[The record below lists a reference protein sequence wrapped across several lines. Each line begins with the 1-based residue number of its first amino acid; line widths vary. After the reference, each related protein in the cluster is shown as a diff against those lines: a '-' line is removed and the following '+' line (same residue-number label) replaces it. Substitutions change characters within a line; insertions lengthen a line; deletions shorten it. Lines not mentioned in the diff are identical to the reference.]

1 MTVFK
6 GETLKNFKSAE
17 SVCQGH
23 PDKIADIV
31 SDAIL
36 DELLRKD
43 PYTRSSIETLI
54 TTGLVHV
61 SGELSTDAYVDIP
74 EIVRGTL
81 IEIGYTKPEYGFDG
95 YTAGV
100 ITTISEQSPELA
112 LGLSGDK
119 AGDTGIIIGYAT
131 NETEN
136 LMPLACNIANGI
148 TKKIDQL
155 RKDDIV
161 PFFRPDGKAIAVVE
175 YENERPVRID
185 SLTVLVQHEPYVS
198 ENELKETIIEKVI
211 KEVVPEEFID
221 NKTDIVINPI
231 GRFIIGGPMAD
242 TGLTGRKTIA
252 DAYGT
257 AAPSGGSA
265 FSGKDP
271 TKVDRSASYMAR
283 WISKHIVSAGI
294 ANRCFVEL
302 VYVIG
307 TEYPVSIDIKTDTDI
322 NKEKLIKK
330 VKEIFDFSPSGIINQ
345 LDLRRPIYKL
355 TASYGHF
362 GKSDEE
368 ITWEFIN
375 EKYLGELKDV
385 A

>member
-1 MTVFK
+1 M
-6 GETLKNFKSAE
+6 FKSAE

-23 PDKIADIV
+23 PDKIADII

-119 AGDTGIIIGYAT
+119 AGDTGIIVGYAT
-131 NETEN
+131 KETEN
-136 LMPLACNIANGI
+136 YMPLACNVANGI
-148 TKKIDQL
+148 TKKIDEL

-161 PFFRPDGKAIAVVE
+161 PFFRPDGKAVVVVE
-175 YENERPVRID
+175 YKDNKPVRID

-198 ENELKETIIEKVI
+198 EQELKETILEKVI
-211 KEVVPEEFID
+211 KDVVLEGFID
-221 NKTDIVINPI
+221 SKTDIIVNPI

-283 WISKHIVSAGI
+283 WIAKHIVASGV
-294 ANRCFVEL
+294 ANSCFVEL

-322 NKEKLIKK
+322 NRENLIKK
-330 VKEIFDFSPSGIINQ
+330 VKELFDLSPSGIIQQ
-345 LDLRRPIYKL
+345 LNLRRPIFKL
-355 TASYGHF
+355 TSSYGHF
-362 GKSDEE
+362 GKTDEE
-368 ITWEFIN
+368 ITWESIN
-375 EKYLGELKDV
+375 KEFLGEIQN
-385 A
+385 AAQ

>member
-1 MTVFK
+1 MK
-6 GETLKNFKSAE
+6 TLKSSEA
-17 SVCQGH
+17 VCQGH
-23 PDKIADIV
+23 PDKIADII

-36 DELLRKD
+36 DELIRKD

-81 IEIGYTKPEYGFDG
+81 IEVGYTKPEYGFDG

-100 ITTISEQSPELA
+100 ITTISDQSPELA

-119 AGDTGIIIGYAT
+119 AGDTGIVVGYAT
-131 NETEN
+131 NETKN
-136 LMPLACNIANGI
+136 YMPIACNIANGI
-148 TKKIDQL
+148 VRQLDEL

-161 PFFRPDGKAIAVVE
+161 PFFRPDGKAVAVVE
-175 YENERPVRID
+175 YENDKPVRLD
-185 SLTVLVQHEPYVS
+185 SITVLVQHEPYVS
-198 ENELKETIIEKVI
+198 EHELRETVIEKVI
-211 KEVVPEEFID
+211 KEVVPEGFID
-221 NKTDIVINPI
+221 NKTNIVINPI

-283 WISKHIVSAGI
+283 WIAKHVVASGL
-294 ANRCFVEL
+294 ANRCLVEL
-302 VYVIG
+302 IYVIG
-307 TEYPVSIDIKTDTDI
+307 TEFPITIDIKTDTNID
-322 NKEKLIKK
+322 KEKLIKK
-330 VKEIFDFSPSGIINQ
+330 IKEVFNLSPAGIIEQ
-345 LDLRRPIYKL
+345 LKLRQPIYKQ

-362 GKSDEE
+362 GKEIDE
-368 ITWEFIN
+368 ITWEILDK
-375 EKYLGELKDV
+375 EILGELKDV
-385 A
+385 T

>member
-1 MTVFK
+1 MKV
-6 GETLKNFKSAE
+6 LKSSEA
-17 SVCQGH
+17 VCQGH
-23 PDKIADIV
+23 PDKIADII

-100 ITTISEQSPELA
+100 ITTISDQSPELA

-119 AGDTGIIIGYAT
+119 AGDTGIVVGYAT
-131 NETEN
+131 NETRN
-136 LMPLACNIANGI
+136 YMPIACNIANGI
-148 TKKIDQL
+148 VKQIDEL

-161 PFFRPDGKAIAVVE
+161 PFFRPDGKAVAVVE
-175 YENERPVRID
+175 YHNDTPVRLD

-198 ENELKETIIEKVI
+198 ENELKEAVIQKVI
-211 KEVVPEEFID
+211 HEVVPEGFID
-221 NKTDIVINPI
+221 EKTDIVINPI

-283 WISKHIVSAGI
+283 WIAKHIVASGL
-294 ANRCFVEL
+294 ANRCLVEL

-307 TEYPVSIDIKTDTDI
+307 TEFPITIDIKTDTDI
-322 NKEKLIKK
+322 NKSKVIKK
-330 VKEIFDFSPSGIINQ
+330 IKEIFDLSPAGIIER
-345 LDLRRPIYKL
+345 LKLRQPIYKL
-355 TASYGHF
+355 TSSYGHF
-362 GKSDEE
+362 GKELDE
-368 ITWEFIN
+368 ITWEILDK
-375 EKYLGELKDV
+375 EILGELKD
-385 A
+385 AT

>member
-1 MTVFK
+1 
-6 GETLKNFKSAE
+6 LKVLKSSEA
-17 SVCQGH
+17 VCQGH
-23 PDKIADIV
+23 PDKIADII

-100 ITTISEQSPELA
+100 ITTISDQSPELA

-119 AGDTGIIIGYAT
+119 AGDTGIVVGYAT
-131 NETEN
+131 NETRN
-136 LMPLACNIANGI
+136 YMPIACNIANGI
-148 TKKIDQL
+148 VKQIDEL

-161 PFFRPDGKAIAVVE
+161 PFFRPDGKAVAVVE
-175 YENERPVRID
+175 YHNDTPVRLD

-198 ENELKETIIEKVI
+198 ENELKEAVIQKVI
-211 KEVVPEEFID
+211 HEVVPEGFID
-221 NKTDIVINPI
+221 EKTDIVINPI

-283 WISKHIVSAGI
+283 WIAKHIVASGL
-294 ANRCFVEL
+294 ANRCLVEL

-307 TEYPVSIDIKTDTDI
+307 TEFPITIDIKTDTDI
-322 NKEKLIKK
+322 NKSKVIKK
-330 VKEIFDFSPSGIINQ
+330 IKEIFDLSPAGIIER
-345 LDLRRPIYKL
+345 LKLRQPIYKL
-355 TASYGHF
+355 TSSYGHF
-362 GKSDEE
+362 GKELDE
-368 ITWEFIN
+368 ITWEILDK
-375 EKYLGELKDV
+375 EILGELKD
-385 A
+385 AT

>member
-1 MTVFK
+1 M
-6 GETLKNFKSAE
+6 FKSAE

-23 PDKIADIV
+23 PDKIADII

-119 AGDTGIIIGYAT
+119 AGDTGIIVGYAT
-131 NETEN
+131 KETEN
-136 LMPLACNIANGI
+136 YMPLACNVANGI
-148 TKKIDQL
+148 TKKIDEL

-161 PFFRPDGKAIAVVE
+161 PFFRPDGKAVVVVE
-175 YENERPVRID
+175 YKDNKPVRID

-198 ENELKETIIEKVI
+198 EQELKETILEKVI
-211 KEVVPEEFID
+211 KDVVPEGFID
-221 NKTDIVINPI
+221 SKTDIIVNPI

-283 WISKHIVSAGI
+283 WIAKHIVASGV
-294 ANRCFVEL
+294 ANSCFVEL

-322 NKEKLIKK
+322 NRENLIKK
-330 VKEIFDFSPSGIINQ
+330 VKELFDLSPSGIIQQ
-345 LDLRRPIYKL
+345 LNLRRPIFKL
-355 TASYGHF
+355 TSSYGHF
-362 GKSDEE
+362 GKTDEE
-368 ITWEFIN
+368 ITWESIN
-375 EKYLGELKDV
+375 KEFLGEIQN
-385 A
+385 AAQ

>member
-1 MTVFK
+1 MK
-6 GETLKNFKSAE
+6 TLKSSEA
-17 SVCQGH
+17 VCQGH
-23 PDKIADIV
+23 PDKIADII

-36 DELLRKD
+36 DELIRKD

-100 ITTISEQSPELA
+100 ITTISDQSPELA

-119 AGDTGIIIGYAT
+119 AGDTGIVVGYAT
-131 NETEN
+131 NETKN
-136 LMPLACNIANGI
+136 YMPIACNIANGI
-148 TKKIDQL
+148 VRQLDEL

-161 PFFRPDGKAIAVVE
+161 PFFRPDGKAVAVVE
-175 YENERPVRID
+175 YEDDKPVRLD
-185 SLTVLVQHEPYVS
+185 SITVLVQHEPYVS
-198 ENELKETIIEKVI
+198 EHELKETVIEKVI
-211 KEVVPEEFID
+211 KEVVPEGFID
-221 NKTDIVINPI
+221 NKTNIVINPI

-283 WISKHIVSAGI
+283 WIAKHIVASGI
-294 ANRCFVEL
+294 ANRCLVEF

-307 TEYPVSIDIKTDTDI
+307 TEFPITIDIKTDTDI
-322 NKEKLIKK
+322 NKERLIKK
-330 VKEIFDFSPSGIINQ
+330 IQEIFNLSPAGIIEQ
-345 LDLRRPIYKL
+345 LNLRQPIYKQ

-362 GKSDEE
+362 GKEIDE
-368 ITWEFIN
+368 ITWEILDK
-375 EKYLGELKDV
+375 EILGELEN
-385 A
+385 AA